1 MAMLAGTF
9 AAPAQLDEGRVYFSV
24 AAEQTV
30 LPGRAAPVRVQAQGV
45 RQLEF
50 RLYRVREP
58 RAFFLKLDSASSF
71 GAARPRRP
79 GARTPIE
86 KFAAWK
92 SRQRAKIRNFFRMQF
107 SAKNR
112 AVLRAWLQKRSK
124 KPRTPAEAA
133 PEYAG
138 VPVLNPEQLVKRW
151 TQPLPAGRP
160 WETATV
166 EAPLAEA
173 GVYVLEAT
181 DQQRQAYTVLIA
193 TPLAVLGKS
202 AAGTVTARVTD
213 RISGAPRAGCSLEVL
228 DPTSKQAVAKGRSD
242 ANGAA
247 TFSVPGQ
254 FEENLVLLADCGGVP
269 AAAQLAG
276 FSLSPRWRGMQ
287 GAVHTDRPVYR
298 PGQTVHFRAIVR
310 EERGADYALP
320 DAGRAR
326 VTVEDATGNPIYQK
340 SLSFTKY
347 GTVRGDFRLPE
358 DAPLGYFGI
367 RVVPEGTEEGVY
379 GGFHVEEYRKPEYDV
394 KVTPEAARTLQ
405 GGRAKALI
413 QARYFFGEPVAGAAV
428 EWSVERYRWY
438 PPWWQAEEEFEPEE
452 EEESFGGE
460 RIFAEKG
467 YLNESGELEI
477 AFPLERGEHD
487 YIYRIEAQVT
497 DAGGR
502 AISGA
507 GSFLAT
513 RAPFLITARAE
524 KWAYVP
530 GETVRWRV
538 TARNFDEQ
546 PVAGVRF
553 RVELYHSVRG
563 SASGPRLLEREGVT
577 GEGGDAV
584 VEFPAPRGGGY
595 VIRTVAMSPQWGELR
610 EEGWMWISG
619 AWSGEPAM
627 ERVRLA
633 LDKPAYQPG
642 ETARVLVVT
651 GAPRADVWVTVEG
664 TGLHGSQFVRAE
676 GGTATVEIPI
686 RPEYAPNVFV
696 KAVFVLNDKLYT
708 GEKLLKVPPTE
719 KQIFVEL
726 TPSRKLFQPGE
737 NAEFRLTARDDK
749 GRPLRA
755 EFALAVVDE
764 AIYAIRREA
773 QPDLVKIFY
782 GRRWNRVNTSTSQ
795 SYFFYGEAGTRR
807 MELARRAGPPWRAQ
821 LKREE
826 IAEPKIRKDFPD
838 TAFWASDLE
847 TDAQGRAEARF
858 AFPDSLTTWRA
869 TARGVT
875 VDTRVGGAVARVLV
889 RKDVIVSM
897 AAPRFFAEGD
907 EAEVPVLVRNY
918 TSEPQQARVSLRAQG
933 VQIVSGQETDVE
945 VPPQAEARVDYRLK
959 AEAEGEAVLTASAK
973 SRGGSDA
980 VEIRLPV
987 HPYGVPMS
995 AAAQERIDGGGRRVL
1010 AFDFPPEAG
1019 NSGRAVEVRLT
1030 PSLAG
1035 SLFGA
1040 LEYLVT
1046 YPYGCTEQ
1054 VMSSF
1059 LPNLVVAE
1067 ALRRLKLE
1075 AQVDRRELDRNVKAG
1090 LEKLAGYQNE
1100 DGSWGW
1106 WSEDEG
1112 DVFLTSYVLLGL
1124 SHARENGYAV
1134 PQWRRDQA
1142 AGWLMEQLRKRK
1154 ADADTHAYAVLALAM
1169 DRKPGEDLLAAAWA
1183 RRQELSGF
1191 GWAALG
1197 LALQKAG
1204 DGRRHEAAAA
1214 LALLAREEG
1223 QELYWPSRR
1232 DPMFGREAEHTFEAT
1247 AMAVR
1252 FLAAEKPDSPQIER
1266 AVRWLL
1272 AHRDRGYYWGSTKR
1286 TAFVVYG
1293 LTPVLER
1300 SGQLRP
1306 DFTARVLADGRE
1318 VLRRRFTAEDALAAK
1333 PVRVEAP
1340 APGRHSEVRVEMEGS
1355 GTLYVSANWRWRLAE
1370 PGEARVRPENS
1381 PLRIERRYWRL
1392 RAVQAGGRVEYE
1404 MEPWSGAARRGELV
1418 AVHIRVTGANLMN
1431 ALVVEDPLPAG
1442 AEPVGRADGLALRGV
1457 PKWWQWWHARR
1468 ELRDNRVL
1476 WFPWRVPERGFDAVY
1491 LFRFTN
1497 AGRFRV
1503 SPARVEPMYEPGVA
1517 AWSEAAEWE
1526 VLP

>member
-1 MAMLAGTF
+1 MLLLAGAF
-9 AAPAQLDEGRVYFSV
+9 AAPAQLDEGRVYFSL

-58 RAFFLKLDSASSF
+58 RAFFLKLDNASSF
-71 GAARPRRP
+71 GTARPRRQ

-107 SAKNR
+107 SPENR
-112 AVLRAWLQKRSK
+112 AILRAWLQKRTK
-124 KPRTPAEAA
+124 KPKTPAEAA

-138 VPVLNPEQLVKRW
+138 VPVLNPQQLVKRW

-193 TPLAVLGKS
+193 TPLAVLAKS
-202 AAGTVTARVTD
+202 AAGTVMARVTD
-213 RISGAPRAGCSLEVL
+213 RISGAPRAGCAVEVL
-228 DPTSKQAVAKGRSD
+228 DPLSKQSVAKETSD
-242 ANGAA
+242 GNGAVK
-247 TFSVPGQ
+247 FSIRGQ
-254 FEENLVLLADCGGVP
+254 FEDNLVLLADCGGVP
-269 AAAQLAG
+269 AAVQLAA
-276 FSLSPRWRGMQ
+276 FSLAPRWRGTQ
-287 GAVHTDRPVYR
+287 GALHTDRPVYR

-310 EERGADYALP
+310 EERGSDYALP
-320 DAGRAR
+320 EARRAR
-326 VTVEDATGNPIYQK
+326 VTVEDPAGTRIYQK
-340 SLSFTKY
+340 TLSFTKY
-347 GTVRGDFRLPE
+347 GTVRGEFRLEE
-358 DAPLGYFGI
+358 DAPLGYYGI
-367 RVVPEGTEEGVY
+367 RVAPEESEEGVY
-379 GGFHVEEYRKPEYDV
+379 GGFHVEEYRKPEYEV
-394 KVTPEAARTLQ
+394 KVTPGAARTLQ
-405 GGRAKALI
+405 GGRAKAQI

-428 EWSVERYRWY
+428 EWSVQRYRWH
-438 PPWWQAEEEFEPEE
+438 PPWWQQEEEFEPED
-452 EEESFGGE
+452 EEESYGGE
-460 RIFAEKG
+460 QIFAEKG

-487 YIYRIEAQVT
+487 FLYRIEAQVT

-513 RAPFLITARAE
+513 RAPFLITARAD

-538 TARNFDEQ
+538 AARDFDEQ

-563 SASGPRLLEREGVT
+563 SASGPPLLEREGVT
-577 GEGGDAV
+577 GAGGEEV

-595 VIRTVAMSPQWGELR
+595 VISTVALSPRWGELR
-610 EEGWMWISG
+610 EDSWMWISG

-633 LDKPAYQPG
+633 LDKAAYRPG

-664 TGLHGSQFVRAE
+664 AGLHASKFVRAE
-676 GGTATVEIPI
+676 EGAATAEIPI
-686 RPEYAPNVFV
+686 RPEYTPNVFV

-708 GEKLLKVPPTE
+708 GEKILKVPPAE

-726 TPSRKLFQPGE
+726 TPSKKLFQPGE
-737 NAEFRLTARDDK
+737 DAEFRLAARDNE
-749 GRPLRA
+749 GRPLQA
-755 EFALAVVDE
+755 EFALGVVDE

-795 SYFFYGEAGTRR
+795 SYYFYGEAGTRR

-821 LKREE
+821 LKRED

-838 TAFWASDLE
+838 TAFWVADLE
-847 TDAQGRAEARF
+847 TDAQGRAQVRF

-875 VDTRVGGAVARVLV
+875 VDTKVGGAVARVLV

-897 AAPRFFAEGD
+897 AAPRFFTEGD
-907 EAEVPVLVRNY
+907 EAVVPVLVRNY
-918 TSEPQQARVSLRAQG
+918 TGQPQQARVSLRAQG
-933 VQIVSGQETDVE
+933 VRIVSGEDTDVE
-945 VPPQAEARVDYRLK
+945 APPQGEARVDYRLK
-959 AEAEGEAVLTASAK
+959 AEAEGVAVLTASAR

-980 VEIRLPV
+980 MEIRLPV
-987 HPYGVPMS
+987 HAYGVPMS

-1019 NSGRAVEVRLT
+1019 GSGRTVEVRLS

-1054 VMSSF
+1054 VMSGF

-1067 ALRRLKLE
+1067 ALRKLKLE
-1075 AQVDRRELDRNVKAG
+1075 TQVDRKELDRNVKAG
-1090 LEKLAGYQNE
+1090 LEKLAGYQNG

-1106 WSEDEG
+1106 WSGDEG

-1142 AGWLMEQLRKRK
+1142 AQWLGEQLRRREVD
-1154 ADADTHAYAVLALAM
+1154 ADAHAYALLALAM
-1169 DRKPGEDLLAAAWA
+1169 DRKPGEDVLAAAWG
-1183 RRQELSGF
+1183 RRRELSGF

-1204 DGRRHEAAAA
+1204 DARRREAAAA
-1214 LALLAREEG
+1214 LALMAQEEG
-1223 QELYWPSRR
+1223 EGLYWPSRR
-1232 DPMFGREAEHTFEAT
+1232 DPMLGREAEHTFEAT

-1252 FLAAEKPDSPQIER
+1252 FLAAESPESPQVER

-1293 LTPVLER
+1293 LTPLLER
-1300 SGQLRP
+1300 SGQLKP

-1318 VLRRRFTAEDALAAK
+1318 VLRRRFSAEDALAAK
-1333 PVRVEAP
+1333 PVRAEAP
-1340 APGRHSEVRVEMEGS
+1340 AARRHSEVRVEMEGR
-1355 GTLYVSANWRWRLAE
+1355 GTLYVSANWKWRLAE

-1392 RAVQAGGRVEYE
+1392 RAVQAGGRVDYE
-1404 MEPWSGAARRGELV
+1404 LEPWSGAARRGELV
-1418 AVHIRVTGANLMN
+1418 AVHLRVTGANLMN
-1431 ALVVEDPLPAG
+1431 ALVVEDPVPAG
-1442 AEPVGRADGLALRGV
+1442 AEAVGRSDGLALRGV

-1476 WFPWRVPERGFDAVY
+1476 WFPWRVPQSGFDAVY

-1503 SPARVEPMYEPGVA
+1503 SPARVEPMYEPGVM

>member
-1 MAMLAGTF
+1 MLLLAGAF
-9 AAPAQLDEGRVYFSV
+9 AAPAQLDEGRVYFSL

-58 RAFFLKLDSASSF
+58 RAFFLKLDNASSF
-71 GAARPRRP
+71 GTARPRRQ

-107 SAKNR
+107 SPENR
-112 AVLRAWLQKRSK
+112 AILRAWLQKRTK
-124 KPRTPAEAA
+124 KPKTPAEAA

-138 VPVLNPEQLVKRW
+138 VPVLNPQQLVKRW

-193 TPLAVLGKS
+193 TPLAVLAKS
-202 AAGTVTARVTD
+202 AAGTVMARVTD
-213 RISGAPRAGCSLEVL
+213 RISGAPRAGCAVEVL
-228 DPTSKQAVAKGRSD
+228 DPLSKQSVAKETSD
-242 ANGAA
+242 GNGAVK
-247 TFSVPGQ
+247 FSIRGQ
-254 FEENLVLLADCGGVP
+254 FEDNLVLLADCGGVP
-269 AAAQLAG
+269 AAVQLAA
-276 FSLSPRWRGMQ
+276 FSLAPRWRGTQ
-287 GAVHTDRPVYR
+287 GALHTDRPVYR

-310 EERGADYALP
+310 EERGSDYALP
-320 DAGRAR
+320 EARRAR
-326 VTVEDATGNPIYQK
+326 VTVEDPAGTRIYQK
-340 SLSFTKY
+340 TLSFTKY
-347 GTVRGDFRLPE
+347 GTVRGEFRLEE
-358 DAPLGYFGI
+358 DAPLGYYGI
-367 RVVPEGTEEGVY
+367 RVAPEESEEGVY
-379 GGFHVEEYRKPEYDV
+379 GGFHVEEYRKPEYEV
-394 KVTPEAARTLQ
+394 KVTPGAARTLQ
-405 GGRAKALI
+405 GGRAKAQI
-413 QARYFFGEPVAGAAV
+413 QARYFFGEPVAGAA
-428 EWSVERYRWY
+428 
-438 PPWWQAEEEFEPEE
+438 
-452 EEESFGGE
+452 
-460 RIFAEKG
+460 
-467 YLNESGELEI
+467 
-477 AFPLERGEHD
+477 
-487 YIYRIEAQVT
+487 
-497 DAGGR
+497 
-502 AISGA
+502 
-507 GSFLAT
+507 
-513 RAPFLITARAE
+513 TA
-524 KWAYVP
+524 
-530 GETVRWRV
+530 
-538 TARNFDEQ
+538 
-546 PVAGVRF
+546 
-553 RVELYHSVRG
+553 
-563 SASGPRLLEREGVT
+563 
-577 GEGGDAV
+577 
-584 VEFPAPRGGGY
+584 
-595 VIRTVAMSPQWGELR
+595 
-610 EEGWMWISG
+610 
-619 AWSGEPAM
+619 
-627 ERVRLA
+627 
-633 LDKPAYQPG
+633 
-642 ETARVLVVT
+642 
-651 GAPRADVWVTVEG
+651 
-664 TGLHGSQFVRAE
+664 
-676 GGTATVEIPI
+676 EIPI
-686 RPEYAPNVFV
+686 RPEYTPNVFV

-708 GEKLLKVPPTE
+708 GEKILKVPPAE

-726 TPSRKLFQPGE
+726 TPSKKLFQPGE
-737 NAEFRLTARDDK
+737 DAEFRLAARDNE
-749 GRPLRA
+749 GRPLQA
-755 EFALAVVDE
+755 EFALGVVDE

-795 SYFFYGEAGTRR
+795 SYYFYGEAGTRR
-807 MELARRAGPPWRAQ
+807 MELARQAGPPWRAQ
-821 LKREE
+821 LKRED

-838 TAFWASDLE
+838 TAFWVADLE
-847 TDAQGRAEARF
+847 TDAQGRAQVRF

-875 VDTRVGGAVARVLV
+875 VDTKAGGAVARVLV

-897 AAPRFFAEGD
+897 AAPRFFTEGD
-907 EAEVPVLVRNY
+907 EAVVPVLVRNY
-918 TSEPQQARVSLRAQG
+918 TGQPQQARVSLRAQG
-933 VQIVSGQETDVE
+933 VRIVSGEDTDVE
-945 VPPQAEARVDYRLK
+945 APPQGEARVDYRLK
-959 AEAEGEAVLTASAK
+959 AEAEGVAVLTASAR

-980 VEIRLPV
+980 MEIRLPV
-987 HPYGVPMS
+987 HAYGVPMS

-1019 NSGRAVEVRLT
+1019 GSGRTVEVRLS

-1054 VMSSF
+1054 VMSGF

-1067 ALRRLKLE
+1067 ALRKLKLE
-1075 AQVDRRELDRNVKAG
+1075 TQVDRKELDRNVKAG
-1090 LEKLAGYQNE
+1090 LEKLAGYQNG

-1106 WSEDEG
+1106 WSGDEG

-1142 AGWLMEQLRKRK
+1142 TQWLGEQLRRREVD
-1154 ADADTHAYAVLALAM
+1154 ADAHAYALLALAM
-1169 DRKPGEDLLAAAWA
+1169 DRKPGEDVLAAAWG
-1183 RRQELSGF
+1183 RRRELSGF

-1204 DGRRHEAAAA
+1204 DARRREAAAA
-1214 LALLAREEG
+1214 LALMAQEEG
-1223 QELYWPSRR
+1223 EGLYWPSRR
-1232 DPMFGREAEHTFEAT
+1232 DPMLGREAEHTFEAT

-1252 FLAAEKPDSPQIER
+1252 FLAAESPESPQVER

-1293 LTPVLER
+1293 LTPLLER
-1300 SGQLRP
+1300 SGQLKP

-1318 VLRRRFTAEDALAAK
+1318 VLRRRFSAEDALAAK
-1333 PVRVEAP
+1333 PVRAEAP
-1340 APGRHSEVRVEMEGS
+1340 AARRHSEVRVEMEGR
-1355 GTLYVSANWRWRLAE
+1355 GTLYVSANWKWRLAE

-1392 RAVQAGGRVEYE
+1392 RAVQAGGRVDYE
-1404 MEPWSGAARRGELV
+1404 LEPWSGAARRGELV
-1418 AVHIRVTGANLMN
+1418 AVHLRVTGANLMN
-1431 ALVVEDPLPAG
+1431 ALVVEDPVPAG
-1442 AEPVGRADGLALRGV
+1442 AEAVGRSDGLALRGV

-1476 WFPWRVPERGFDAVY
+1476 WFPWRVPQSGFDAVY
-1491 LFRFTN
+1491 LFRFTT

-1503 SPARVEPMYEPGVA
+1503 SPARVEPMYEPGVM